1 MLRYDIDEKY
11 KWDLEKIY
19 ENLNEFKKDYEEI
32 KKRY

>member
-19 ENLNEFKKDYEEI
+19 KNLFIFYKHKKI
-32 KKRY
+32 V